1 MTNTFTLSKIDS
13 VSFIKAGLIVAAVM
27 VMALPAM
34 ASAASYAYVDQTGYI
49 RSVTADSAFQAMMT
63 GPNIDENSGVL
74 LMNDASDYALVGTR
88 VPGA

>member
-13 VSFIKAGLIVAAVM
+13 VSFIKTGLIAAAVV

-49 RSVTADSAFQAMMT
+49 RTVTADSAFQAMMT
-63 GPNIDENSGVL
+63 GPNIDENSGVREL
-74 LMNDASDYALVGTR
+74 NSPDDYLIVGMYVR
-88 VPGA
+88 G